1 MWAIRLR
8 VDSPHANSL
17 AASLSTEQEVSIDGD
32 SFTMDLQ
39 EPRARDIRAIWNTR
53 MRSLVI
59 ARRVIDVMDS
69 STTV

>member
-1 MWAIRLR
+1 MWTIRLR

-17 AASLSTEQEVSIDGD
+17 AASLSTEQEVSLDGE
-32 SFTMDLQ
+32 SLIMNLQ

-59 ARRVIDVMDS
+59 ARRVIEVMDS